1 MRSIEANRFCILQKK
16 NAEYEY
22 NFLDERFLIHPAVAI
37 EQSFRTVYQMAS
49 AASKNFTRS
58 LEMLEDFKR
67 EQFDKLQ
74 SRENK
79 VDEYEDRIGKYL
91 VRLSEQK
98 MSEEETKKSGM
109 ILQSLTNFERISDHA
124 NNIALIAKELSEKK
138 IKFSEAATE
147 ELKICNKAVK
157 EILSITN
164 EAYENNDIHLAEQ
177 VEPLEETI
185 DLLTER
191 LKENHTFRLQDGKCT
206 PFSKACIANP
216 A

>member
-1 MRSIEANRFCILQKK
+1 M
-16 NAEYEY
+16 
-22 NFLDERFLIHPAVAI
+22 
-37 EQSFRTVYQMAS
+37 
-49 AASKNFTRS
+49 
-58 LEMLEDFKR
+58 
-67 EQFDKLQ
+67 
-74 SRENK
+74 
-79 VDEYEDRIGKYL
+79 DEYEDRIGKYL

-98 MSEEETKKSGM
+98 MSEEETKKSSM

-147 ELKICNKAVK
+147 ELKICNEAVK

-206 PFSKACIANP
+206 LDLGFMFNEIIDNLERVADHCSNLALLVIENNTASEILPHSYTMSLKEHSNEIYRKYFDIYKRRYMLRFEHEKALKDRIQEKD
-216 A
+216 